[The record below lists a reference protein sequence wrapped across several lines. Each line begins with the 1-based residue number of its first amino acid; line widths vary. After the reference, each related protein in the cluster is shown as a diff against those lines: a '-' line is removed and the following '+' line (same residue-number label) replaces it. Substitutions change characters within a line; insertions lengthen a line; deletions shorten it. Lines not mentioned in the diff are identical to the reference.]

1 MGMDASWQLRWQS
14 AGPAFVEHVV
24 AADGLH
30 WITAGEVAPTGEL
43 RVWQQDHSGLVYELQ
58 LEDAEAAML
67 TVWVSAPTLRLPSR
81 IPPVWR
87 CSFLLRRLTKT
98 G

>member
-43 RVWQQDHSGLVYELQ
+43 RVWQQDGRCKPRGLR
-58 LEDAEAAML
+58 ARPCGL
-67 TVWVSAPTLRLPSR
+67 TRTLRAAH
-81 IPPVWR
+81 
-87 CSFLLRRLTKT
+87 
-98 G
+98 